1 MKYTATQTR
10 AYRNT
15 RGQHITYT
23 VGTEISEVKYNQLPA
38 ATRSSFIPSS
48 EYKRL
53 HAQPRGKRMHW
64 SVAEHE
70 FAIRTYLDIVT
81 AEGAIPRNELR
92 TRFAE
97 VYPDREYQGVS
108 HTLHQI
114 RTRDIYTYQGG
125 FTTIPVQL
133 LALMHEIA
141 PERFYVTDEELAE
154 ANRQLDVALSTALN

>member
-1 MKYTATQTR
+1 
-10 AYRNT
+10 
-15 RGQHITYT
+15 
-23 VGTEISEVKYNQLPA
+23 
-38 ATRSSFIPSS
+38 
-48 EYKRL
+48 
-53 HAQPRGKRMHW
+53 MHW